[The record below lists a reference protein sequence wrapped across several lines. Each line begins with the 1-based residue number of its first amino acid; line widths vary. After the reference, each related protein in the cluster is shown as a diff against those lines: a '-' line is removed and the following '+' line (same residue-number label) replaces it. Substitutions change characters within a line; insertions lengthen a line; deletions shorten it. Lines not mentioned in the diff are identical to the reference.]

1 MSLLIAG
8 QSLLIASLSLLIA
21 GLSLLI
27 GNLNLVIGNL
37 HLVIGSFGSAADNK
51 AAGMTPECWAFRRF
65 LPFLPS
71 PGR

>member
-1 MSLLIAG
+1 
-8 QSLLIASLSLLIA
+8 
-21 GLSLLI
+21 LLI